1 MSYTNPI
8 MFFLSFFEGFF
19 LTFPQNSTHFRRTI
33 STGSSDEESCRASSP
48 ISSSLSMYL
57 NYWGLYSTP
66 KAFWFDYLYG
76 RNSVESG
83 VYTEA
88 VLQKGIKPAVDDFT

>member
-1 MSYTNPI
+1 
-8 MFFLSFFEGFF
+8 
-19 LTFPQNSTHFRRTI
+19 
-33 STGSSDEESCRASSP
+33 
-48 ISSSLSMYL
+48 MYL